1 MIRKFIVTGFLALL
15 LLAAV
20 FVNLKVDRLAAQYN
34 TACYTA
40 QGGEMQVAGSG
51 CEYEFLSGSTLD
63 VQTSNATFATA
74 KFGDVA
80 GGNYAEIEA
89 DGSLAFY
96 GDATVFDDIRVPV
109 SSTKN
114 GGTKDPDFAVWKTDG
129 SGSQGVFVEWF
140 DKSTEEEV
148 YFSMQ
153 LPHSWKTGTDIEPH
167 VHWIPKADGS
177 AGAVVNWGLEC
188 NWTAIGDTGI
198 TTTIIYSSS
207 NHAGDTTLV
216 ADKHYLSDLGV
227 MDGSTIA
234 GVSSMAVCR
243 VFRDATGALATDDY
257 DNDAGLLE
265 IDFHYEVDAL
275 GSRTE
280 YVK

>member
-1 MIRKFIVTGFLALL
+1 VKNRYALFATIL
-15 LLAAV
+15 ILAAWVIAASPGAQFGQFGSV
-20 FVNLKVDRLAAQYN
+20 FVQHDLRVDGASDFNSAVEID
-34 TACYTA
+34 
-40 QGGEMQVAGSG
+40 GVA
-51 CEYEFLSGSTLD
+51 
-63 VQTSNATFATA
+63 
-74 KFGDVA
+74 KIGDVA
-80 GGNYAEIEA
+80 GGNYTQIGS
-89 DGSLAFY
+89 DGTLTLV
-96 GDATVFDDIRVPV
+96 GEATVFDDIRVPV
-109 SSTKN
+109 SSTRA

-129 SGSQGVFVEWF
+129 SSQGVFVQWF
-140 DKSTEEEV
+140 DKAAEEEL

-188 NWTAIGDTGI
+188 NWTAIGSTGI
-198 TTTIIYSSS
+198 TTTIIYSST

-216 ADKHYLSDLGV
+216 ADKHYLSDLGM
-227 MDGSTIA
+227 MDGSAIT

-265 IDFHYEVDAL
+265 IDFHYEIDAI
-275 GSRTE
+275 GSGTE
-280 YVK
+280 YEK